1 MKKDSKP
8 SDDQLQDGRGDRVN
22 RKTVYLTDNDME
34 RIPADEEED
43 YRIPRGFPKGAE
55 IERRVPEELQDDLV
69 ADAGSDISPEEL
81 QLLERTEFDYSSDET
96 QSAGLLDQVDED
108 GDVLNEKSG
117 EAQNYFDTGEDL
129 DIPNTVMNPDINQQD
144 EES

>member
-8 SDDQLQDGRGDRVN
+8 SDDQLQDGRGDKVN

-43 YRIPRGFPKGAE
+43 YRMPRGFPKGAE
-55 IERRVPEELQDDLV
+55 IERRVPEEPQEDLV
-69 ADAGSDISPEEL
+69 ADANSNVSPEEL

-96 QSAGLLDQVDED
+96 QVADLLDQVDED
-108 GDVLNEKSG
+108 GDVLNENSVA
-117 EAQNYFDTGEDL
+117 ENYFDTGEDL
-129 DIPNTVMNPDINQQD
+129 DIPNTVMNPDINQQE